1 VSRVDRETI
10 EPDVRKV
17 AAIFLKFL
25 RTVVT
30 LFAQAL
36 KWAQPE
42 LVHVAIVWRDVIADG
57 RCCGGA
63 AFQTEDA
70 QWRMQKLKLADAPP
84 FRT

>member
-1 VSRVDRETI
+1 VARIDREAV
-10 EPDVRKV
+10 EPDVPKI
-17 AAIFLKFL
+17 AAIFLNFL

-30 LFAQAL
+30 LSAQAL
-36 KWAQPE
+36 KWTQPE

-63 AFQTEDA
+63 AFRAEDA
-70 QWRMQKLKLADAPP
+70 QWRMQKLKLTDAPP